1 MLTKFSWICC
11 FSENKRRLLQT
22 EETETGIGY
31 SHESTTHGEGGEKR
45 GEEGGGQGREDGRK
59 EGREEGR
66 GD

>member
-1 MLTKFSWICC
+1 
-11 FSENKRRLLQT
+11 LLQT

-31 SHESTTHGEGGEKR
+31 SHESTTHGKGGEKR